1 MSSGSGEGKPGG
13 GAPAARHE
21 QVCAGLRSRFTA
33 LAPHIEPMVRFVSLV
48 GQPGAP
54 FLGDLLLFHSEH
66 VDATRQR
73 SDPEFWD
80 ALSKLPPGLGWPVV
94 AFAKDNWS
102 SDKVRGGICKG
113 VHAASLSSFALAA
126 GYEKLLSLDQHLR
139 AWRGSHAEALEK
151 LTEKVRARILGRF
164 DVLSS
169 RVFLKGMTECPHP
182 LKAEVSLELKSLADC
197 ATVAT
202 HDLAMAGRTASE
214 KLETNPKLDAL
225 ERKAAGRP
233 TTAPSGKDIAPA
245 FDALGRQINRL
256 EALAARGC
264 VVGTKVT
271 VVKEVSVSRNGKTVR
286 IAKGDS
292 GPIASVTESQIGV
305 HFGRFGMHMWSLDE
319 FPVRF
324 LSFKEESEQ
333 PSVVAQD
340 TSTWRLCRTQAWGA
354 TRAQAMAIMALDAV
368 RGAMPKLKKSFVLC
382 GDGSP
387 DPVKVVSWRGK
398 KTLELTTD
406 ISAEKPLLIFPF
418 TTNVKFQ
425 KQTEA
430 PLAATNLKASDSA
443 EEVVCYSSCFVDP
456 LEHQGADQS
465 QGRQEGKTKEAV
477 VEPFWLVSKGGE
489 EGNMER
495 VIVEVVPGYGVRFEG
510 TSQVTATGGT
520 VQVPCLRSMG
530 NLGKGTTLCVRQ
542 GDCKAKKPRLD

>member
-292 GPIASVTESQIGV
+292 GSIASVTESQIGV
-305 HFGRFGMHMWSLDE
+305 HFGRFGMHIWSLDE

-324 LSFKEESEQ
+324 FLSKKRAS
-333 PSVVAQD
+333 SRALWHRTLLLGDCVVRKHGGPPARKQ
-340 TSTWRLCRTQAWGA
+340 WRSWHWTLC
-354 TRAQAMAIMALDAV
+354 AV
-368 RGAMPKLKKSFVLC
+368 RC
-382 GDGSP
+382 Q
-387 DPVKVVSWRGK
+387 
-398 KTLELTTD
+398 
-406 ISAEKPLLIFPF
+406 
-418 TTNVKFQ
+418 N
-425 KQTEA
+425 
-430 PLAATNLKASDSA
+430 
-443 EEVVCYSSCFVDP
+443 
-456 LEHQGADQS
+456 
-465 QGRQEGKTKEAV
+465 
-477 VEPFWLVSKGGE
+477 
-489 EGNMER
+489 
-495 VIVEVVPGYGVRFEG
+495 
-510 TSQVTATGGT
+510 
-520 VQVPCLRSMG
+520 
-530 NLGKGTTLCVRQ
+530 
-542 GDCKAKKPRLD
+542 

>member
-13 GAPAARHE
+13 GAPAARQE

-126 GYEKLLSLDQHLR
+126 GHEKLFSLDQHLR
-139 AWRGSHAEALEK
+139 AWRESNATALEK

-182 LKAEVSLELKSLADC
+182 LKAEVSLELKSFADC

-202 HDLAMAGRTASE
+202 HDLAMAGSKASE
-214 KLETNPKLDAL
+214 KPETNPKLDAL
-225 ERKAAGRP
+225 ERKAAP
-233 TTAPSGKDIAPA
+233 AAPSGKDIAPA

-271 VVKEVSVSRNGKTVR
+271 VVKEVSVSRNGRTVR
-286 IAKGDS
+286 IAKADS
-292 GPIASVTESQIGV
+292 GSIVSVTESQIGV
-305 HFGRFGMHMWSLDE
+305 HFGRFGMHKWSLDE

-324 LSFKEESEQ
+324 FLSKK
-333 PSVVAQD
+333 
-340 TSTWRLCRTQAWGA
+340 
-354 TRAQAMAIMALDAV
+354 RAGSRAL
-368 RGAMPKLKKSFVLC
+368 
-382 GDGSP
+382 
-387 DPVKVVSWRGK
+387 
-398 KTLELTTD
+398 
-406 ISAEKPLLIFPF
+406 
-418 TTNVKFQ
+418 
-425 KQTEA
+425 
-430 PLAATNLKASDSA
+430 
-443 EEVVCYSSCFVDP
+443 
-456 LEHQGADQS
+456 
-465 QGRQEGKTKEAV
+465 
-477 VEPFWLVSKGGE
+477 
-489 EGNMER
+489 
-495 VIVEVVPGYGVRFEG
+495 
-510 TSQVTATGGT
+510 
-520 VQVPCLRSMG
+520 
-530 NLGKGTTLCVRQ
+530 
-542 GDCKAKKPRLD
+542 